1 MDHRPGDQQYTEGSR
16 VKTGKMFPAV
26 SKLSNFETFA
36 PAVSKFDC
44 LIINEAT
51 QVDVMSL
58 TPLYMADQGLVVC
71 DAQPVSLSGF
81 RLPSRVFCSSY
92 RGLARSGR
100 SLNVH

>member
-1 MDHRPGDQQYTEGSR
+1 
-16 VKTGKMFPAV
+16 MFPAV

-44 LIINEAT
+44 LTINEAT

-71 DAQPVSLSGF
+71 DAQPVSLGSHHEFFAVVIGDW
-81 RLPSRVFCSSY
+81 RDLED
-92 RGLARSGR
+92 L
-100 SLNVH
+100 